1 MSKNLFIT
9 ATEARSGKSVICLGV
24 MELLLRNIERVGF
37 FRPFIN
43 VDPATNKKDNDIV
56 RLYHNGGK

>member
-9 ATEARSGKSVICLGV
+9 ATEAKSGKSAISLGV
-24 MELLLRNIERVGF
+24 MELLLRNVERVGF

-43 VDPATNKKDNDIV
+43 VDTTIQKKDDDI
-56 RLYHNGGK
+56 